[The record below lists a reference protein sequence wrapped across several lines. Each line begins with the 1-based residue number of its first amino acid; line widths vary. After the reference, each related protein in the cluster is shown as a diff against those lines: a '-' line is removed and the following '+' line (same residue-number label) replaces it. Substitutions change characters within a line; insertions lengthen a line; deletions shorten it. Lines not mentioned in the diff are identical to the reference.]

1 MTPQTVAHQVPLSM
15 RLSRQEYWS
24 RLPCPSPGDLP
35 NPGTEAMSPA
45 SQADSLPSE
54 PPGKPVLLRPVWE
67 KERETETE
75 GEGEKEERSERRKCS
90 YMAIPFGPRSNVP
103 ISKTS

>member
-1 MTPQTVAHQVPLSM
+1 M
-15 RLSRQEYWS
+15 
-24 RLPCPSPGDLP
+24 PCPSPGDLP